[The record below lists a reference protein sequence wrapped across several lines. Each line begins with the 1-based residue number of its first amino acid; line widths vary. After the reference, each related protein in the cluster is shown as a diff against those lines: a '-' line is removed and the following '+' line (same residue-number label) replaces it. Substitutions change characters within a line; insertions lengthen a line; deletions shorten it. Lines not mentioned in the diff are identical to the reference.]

1 MDPAKPS
8 SFNASPRRLAGP
20 NPFTEDVCLTPFEVE
35 ERRSISALNRDVVDR
50 VAGAVQELGTA
61 VGKPLLLLTAPRAG
75 YGKTHLL
82 GRVAAAAADQGVAM
96 PLAFRSD
103 MDLGWPVVSV
113 EALDILRRQPA
124 QIAGWSR
131 LQEICSGIFSSL
143 VIRLIRS
150 GRLPCAN
157 QDQAIRVLSG
167 SPGELFREGSQARL
181 IGDWLR
187 KHYGQLRKPMAE
199 IARQV
204 QGAGNAD
211 IWVDALFA
219 CAHHGT
225 AASVDSVV
233 QMASGSREAFF
244 LWLRMVTLWR
254 PAVLFVDHLD
264 GFYRQEQAGL
274 RIATMLLDLAEVES
288 VHVVLS
294 LNQDVWQ
301 ATFAHHLPSAVEDR
315 LTSSQFLLRG
325 LSAGDALELVRL
337 RLGSVELPV
346 DEASQFERFLN
357 IPRYFQGRPVGS
369 VSARAFLRHA
379 AMQWEAFENL
389 RGGGDEMSPPDQ
401 DGELQSLLVEEDT
414 APMPEMSVFGADDT
428 SFMKEAAGSLS
439 EPAPAL
445 VDSPFVTS
453 PIASPP
459 EPSGLQEESPFLMMD
474 EEGSKAWDPQASL
487 PAPAAQPGGP
497 GALER
502 LREMMDRLR
511 SQPPPAPGTVV
522 GGPEAGGR
530 PAGAEQGQ
538 ASLLQHYE
546 NLKVQLAPEAEQRS
560 LDMARLGEV
569 IQLAGKRF
577 PLVKYDELELP
588 GFPGRTVPRW
598 TLQDLEILFGLPEF
612 SDRAAWRAFALVAED
627 RLADASRPASL
638 KLVALKSDR
647 ETLSW
652 TALMGSDLFP
662 ANLRPHVEVLHLDTR
677 SIASLYAVQRMI
689 TEAASGTL
697 SATPAQVMSVLA
709 RELDFFWKRVTRPV
723 LGV

>member
-1 MDPAKPS
+1 M
-8 SFNASPRRLAGP
+8 
-20 NPFTEDVCLTPFEVE
+20 TPFEVE
-35 ERRSISALNRDVVDR
+35 ERRSISALNRDVVER

-103 MDLGWPVVSV
+103 MDLGWPAVSV

-199 IARQV
+199 IARQLP
-204 QGAGNAD
+204 GATNAD
-211 IWVDALFA
+211 VWVDALFA

-225 AASVDSVV
+225 STSVDSVV

-244 LWLRMVTLWR
+244 VWLRMVALWR

-274 RIATMLLDLAEVES
+274 RIATMLLDLAELES

-315 LTSSQFLLRG
+315 LTASQFLLRG

-379 AMQWEAFENL
+379 AVQWEAFDNL
-389 RGGGDEMSPPDQ
+389 RGRGDDMSALDSEGGSEEEVP
-401 DGELQSLLVEEDT
+401 SLLAEEET
-414 APMPEMSVFGADDT
+414 MPIPEMSVFGADDA
-428 SFMKEAAGSLS
+428 SFMKKAAGSLS
-439 EPAPAL
+439 EPTPAL

-453 PIASPP
+453 AIVPQP
-459 EPSGLQEESPFLMMD
+459 EPSSAQEESPFLMMD
-474 EEGSKAWDPQASL
+474 DGASQAWDPQATL

-511 SQPPPAPGTVV
+511 RQPPSVPAEM
-522 GGPEAGGR
+522 GGVEAAER
-530 PAGAEQGQ
+530 SAGAEQGQ
-538 ASLLQHYE
+538 ASLLQHFE
-546 NLKVQLAPEAEQRS
+546 NLKLQLAPEAEQRS
-560 LDMARLGEV
+560 LDMTRLGEV
-569 IQLAGKRF
+569 IRLAGKRF
-577 PLVKYDELELP
+577 PLVKFDELDLP

-598 TLQDLEILFGLPEF
+598 TLQDMEILFGLPEF

-627 RLADASRPASL
+627 RLAEASRPASL

-652 TALMGSDLFP
+652 TALMGGDVFP
-662 ANLRPHVEVLHLDTR
+662 PNLRPYVEVLHLDTR

-689 TEAASGTL
+689 TEASTGVL

>member
-1 MDPAKPS
+1 M
-8 SFNASPRRLAGP
+8 
-20 NPFTEDVCLTPFEVE
+20 TPFEVE
-35 ERRSISALNRDVVDR
+35 EKRSISALNRDVVER

-61 VGKPLLLLTAPRAG
+61 MGKPLLLLTAPRAG

-82 GRVAAAAADQGVAM
+82 GRVAATAADQGVAM

-103 MDLGWPVVSV
+103 MDVGWSAVSV

-204 QGAGNAD
+204 PGATQAD

-233 QMASGSREAFF
+233 QMATGSREAFF

-264 GFYRQEQAGL
+264 GFYKQEQAGL
-274 RIATMLLDLAEVES
+274 RIATMLLDLAEVDS

-325 LSAGDALELVRL
+325 LSAGDALDLVRL
-337 RLGSVELPV
+337 RLGSEEVPV

-379 AMQWEAFENL
+379 AMQWGAFVNL
-389 RGGGDEMSPPDQ
+389 RGGGDELSPWDQ
-401 DGELQSLLVEEDT
+401 SADANESEGSQSLIEEDN
-414 APMPEMSVFGADDT
+414 APMPEMSVFGAEDAT
-428 SFMKEAAGSLS
+428 FMQSAAGSLT

-445 VDSPFVTS
+445 VDSPFVIT
-453 PIASPP
+453 PLPPPP
-459 EPSGLQEESPFLMMD
+459 ELHEQQDESPFLMMD
-474 EEGSKAWDPQASL
+474 EGPSPAWDPQTSL

-511 SQPPPAPGTVV
+511 SQPPPAPSAV
-522 GGPEAGGR
+522 GLEAGER
-530 PAGAEQGQ
+530 SASAELGN

-560 LDMARLGEV
+560 LDMTRVGEV
-569 IQLAGKRF
+569 IRLAGKRF
-577 PLVKYDELELP
+577 PLVKLDELELP

-612 SDRAAWRAFALVAED
+612 SDRAAWRAFALMAED
-627 RLADASRPASL
+627 RLADPARTASL
-638 KLVALKSDR
+638 KLIAMKSDR

-662 ANLRPHVEVLHLDTR
+662 TTLRPLVEVLHLDTR
-677 SIASLYAVQRMI
+677 SIASLYAVHRMI
-689 TEAASGTL
+689 SEAASGAL

-709 RELDFFWKRVTRPV
+709 RELDFFWKRVTRPL

>member
-1 MDPAKPS
+1 M
-8 SFNASPRRLAGP
+8 
-20 NPFTEDVCLTPFEVE
+20 TPFEVE

-50 VAGAVQELGTA
+50 VAGAVQELGTP

-103 MDLGWPVVSV
+103 MEVGWPTVSL

-124 QIAGWSR
+124 QMAGWSR
-131 LQEICSGIFSSL
+131 LQEICTGIFSSL
-143 VIRLIRS
+143 VIRLIRN

-199 IARQV
+199 MARQV
-204 QGAGNAD
+204 PGAAQAD

-325 LSAGDALELVRL
+325 LSAGDALDLVRL
-337 RLGSVELPV
+337 RLGSVEVPV

-369 VSARAFLRHA
+369 VSARTFLRHA
-379 AMQWEAFENL
+379 AVQWEAFENL
-389 RGGGDEMSPPDQ
+389 RAGGENQPATDMDEQ
-401 DGELQSLLVEEDT
+401 DGLEGFHPLLAEDQT
-414 APMPEMSVFGADDT
+414 TTLDDKVPMPEMSVFGAEDA
-428 SFMKEAAGSLS
+428 SFMQTAAGSLS

-453 PIASPP
+453 PIPP
-459 EPSGLQEESPFLMMD
+459 APEVSGAQEESPFLVMD
-474 EEGSKAWDPQASL
+474 QSAGKAWDPQTTL
-487 PAPAAQPGGP
+487 PAPAAQPGGA

-511 SQPPPAPGTVV
+511 SQPPPLPVAPGA
-522 GGPEAGGR
+522 EAT
-530 PAGAEQGQ
+530 AQSASAELGQ
-538 ASLLQHYE
+538 ASLLQHFE
-546 NLKVQLAPEAEQRS
+546 ELKVQLAPEAEQRP
-560 LDMARLGEV
+560 LDMARVGEV
-569 IQLAGKRF
+569 IRLAGKRF
-577 PLVKYDELELP
+577 PLVKFDELELP

-598 TLQDLEILFGLPEF
+598 TLQDMEILFGLPEF

-627 RLADASRPASL
+627 RLVDASRPGSL
-638 KLVALKSDR
+638 KLIALKSDR

-652 TALMGSDLFP
+652 TALMGGDVFP
-662 ANLRPHVEVLHLDTR
+662 PNLRPFVEVLHLDTR
-677 SIASLYAVQRMI
+677 SLASLYAVHRMI

-697 SATPAQVMSVLA
+697 SASPSQVMSVLA

-723 LGV
+723 LGL

>member
-1 MDPAKPS
+1 M
-8 SFNASPRRLAGP
+8 
-20 NPFTEDVCLTPFEVE
+20 TPFEVE
-35 ERRSISALNRDVVDR
+35 EKQSISALNRDVVER
-50 VAGAVQELGTA
+50 VAGAVQELGSA

-103 MDLGWPVVSV
+103 SDVGWPTVSM

-204 QGAGNAD
+204 PGASNAD

-225 AASVDSVV
+225 ATSVDSVV

-274 RIATMLLDLAEVES
+274 RIATMLLDLAELES

-315 LTSSQFLLRG
+315 LTSAQFLLRG
-325 LSAGDALELVRL
+325 LSAGDALDLVRL
-337 RLGSVELPV
+337 RLGGVELPV

-369 VSARAFLRHA
+369 VSARSFLRHA
-379 AMQWEAFENL
+379 AIQWEAFENL
-389 RGGGDEMSPPDQ
+389 RGGDEMSPLIRGADEGIP
-401 DGELQSLLVEEDT
+401 GEFQSLLPEEVNV
-414 APMPEMSVFGADDT
+414 PIPEMSVFGPEDSA
-428 SFMKEAAGSLS
+428 FMQSAAGSLT

-445 VDSPFVTS
+445 VDSPFVIS
-453 PIASPP
+453 HVAPLP
-459 EPSGLQEESPFLMMD
+459 EPSEIQEESPFLMMD
-474 EEGSKAWDPQASL
+474 GADAANANAWDPHATL

-511 SQPPPAPGTVV
+511 SQPPATPPAV
-522 GGPEAGGR
+522 AGVEEGER
-530 PAGAEQGQ
+530 MASAELGQ

-546 NLKVQLAPEAEQRS
+546 NLKVQLAPEAEQRP
-560 LDMARLGEV
+560 LDMARVGEV
-569 IQLAGKRF
+569 VRLAGKRF
-577 PLVKYDELELP
+577 PLVKFDELELP

-627 RLADASRPASL
+627 RLADTSRPASL

-662 ANLRPHVEVLHLDTR
+662 SSLRPHVEVLHLDTR

-689 TEAASGTL
+689 TEAATGGL